1 MSPVAANAT
10 KRGKIFDIVVTRLY
24 TTILIFRGSP
34 KILISDTLKNR
45 CIAGLSVFYFFFKF
59 GEHSQKQKRK
69 SMRKVLLLLSAAVIG
84 GSAFAQSHL
93 KNTKAEEFKGYRHTA
108 IDANETKNVRQ
119 FNHQRSANVTVIWED
134 DFSNGLSNWTNQG
147 GVNGTTN
154 PIPIWEYRGINTT
167 PDTAT
172 GTRGAYG
179 NNRRIE
185 SLSWDN
191 GFVIFDSDY
200 LDNAGVVGNF
210 GGGAVPT
217 PHYGE
222 LISPVI
228 DLSNTPNV
236 QIEFYQFFRYF
247 DGTTFMMLSNDGG
260 TTWVDTIQFNAD
272 IAVNAAT
279 EANSYQIADVSAVGG
294 GQSQFRFK
302 FHFGDDGGGQG
313 YYFWQIDDVR
323 VIETPDNDLAIL
335 PTFTDANDI
344 LFRSS
349 VITDGRDA
357 DYGYIPASQVSDVT
371 FQAIVENLGAV
382 DQPNTSVE
390 FDVVGPANFNQSAP
404 AQTAA
409 AGGVYSFDN
418 SANVFNPV
426 NTGLYEVT
434 MTVSSDS
441 TDRDP
446 DPFRPSNNSYVTD
459 FNLSDSAMGVARM
472 RSTGRLGTT
481 SFNQGEDGIRFGNLI
496 ELQQDDTITSVTLGL
511 SVITRPGATVLVTVR
526 DTFPNFVGNVQ
537 SDFANVIVESDFYEI
552 TVEDSING
560 FCTIPIPEVVA
571 GTPQDRVLPADWYI
585 VSAELYSS
593 GNTYDIAILDDG
605 TVTQPW
611 YATLFYYPPQQR
623 WYSNGNSLQIWAN
636 FGRTS
641 TTGVGIEENEV
652 SFSLAP
658 NPAQN
663 MVQLNLN
670 AEQNADFHVVITNIS
685 GQVMKSETFSNVNHI
700 NQQISLQDYAAGL
713 YTVQVRSNEQV
724 ITKKLVVTK

>member
-1 MSPVAANAT
+1 
-10 KRGKIFDIVVTRLY
+10 
-24 TTILIFRGSP
+24 
-34 KILISDTLKNR
+34 
-45 CIAGLSVFYFFFKF
+45 
-59 GEHSQKQKRK
+59 
-69 SMRKVLLLLSAAVIG
+69 MRKVLLLLSAVVIG

-93 KNTKAEEFKGYRHTA
+93 KNTKAEEFKGYRLTE
-108 IDANETKNVRQ
+108 IDAQEIKEVRQ
-119 FNHQRSANVTVIWED
+119 ITNQRSANVNVIWED
-134 DFSNGLSNWTNQG
+134 DFSSGIANWTNLG

-154 PIPIWEYRGINTT
+154 PIPIWEYRGVNTT

-179 NNRRIE
+179 LNRKIE
-185 SLSWDN
+185 SLTWTN

-200 LDNAGVVGNF
+200 LDNAGVPGNF

-228 DLSNTPNV
+228 DLSNTPNA
-236 QIEFYQFFRYF
+236 QIEFYQFFRQF
-247 DGTTFMMLSNDGG
+247 NALTEIMLSNDGG
-260 TTWVDTIQFNAD
+260 TTWVDTILVNGNL
-272 IAVNAAT
+272 AVN
-279 EANSYQIADVSAVGG
+279 EAGPEDSYQIFDVSAVGG

-302 FHFGDDGGGQG
+302 FSFRDDGGA

-323 VIETPDNDLAIL
+323 VIEAPDNDLAIL
-335 PTFTDANDI
+335 PTFTDVNGV

-357 DYGYIPASQVSDVT
+357 DYGFIPRTQVTDVT
-371 FQAIVENLGAV
+371 FQAIVENLGSV
-382 DQPNTSVE
+382 DQPNTKVN
-390 FDVVGPANFNQSAP
+390 FDVVGPTNFNQDSP
-404 AQTAA
+404 VEDPLTAGSLFA
-409 AGGVYSFDN
+409 FDN
-418 SANVFNPV
+418 SGNVFNPV
-426 NTGLYEVT
+426 NNGLYEVT
-434 MTVSSDS
+434 MTVGSDS

-446 DPFRPSNNSYVTD
+446 DPFRPSNNSYSTD
-459 FNLSDSAMGVARM
+459 FNLTDSVMGIARQ

-496 ELQQDDTITSVTLGL
+496 ELQQDDTITSVTIGL

-526 DTFPNFVGNVQ
+526 DTFPSFVGNVS

-552 TVEDSING
+552 TAEDSING

-623 WYSNGNSLQIWAN
+623 WYSNGNGMQIWAN
-636 FGRTS
+636 FGS
-641 TTGVGIEENEV
+641 TASTGVGVEENEV
-652 SFSLAP
+652 SFALAP

-663 MVQLNLN
+663 MVQMNLN
-670 AEQNADFHVVITNIS
+670 AAQNADFHVVITNIS

-700 NQQISLQDYAAGL
+700 NQQISLQDFAAGL

-724 ITKKLVVTK
+724 LTKKLIVTK